1 MARVRQFAKDMGMS
15 YNQANNLVKKGRA
28 LKDGGS
34 SVLESTMNQA
44 KPIKAKEGKFTK
56 SKVKIEKVLTEADK
70 PKPRP
75 KDPLRADTTKI
86 INKDFSKK
94 VMETN
99 EKNKKV
105 IKKKFG
111 GGNKLKSIPAD
122 AKGLQA
128 LKRERPDV
136 VAEMGFKKKGGT
148 LKMKDGGTFRG
159 CGAQVKGKKFKG
171 IF

>member
-44 KPIKAKEGKFTK
+44 KVIKAKDGKAAKFPDLTGDG
-56 SKVKIEKVLTEADK
+56 KVTQADVL
-70 PKPRP
+70 
-75 KDPLRADTTKI
+75 
-86 INKDFSKK
+86 
-94 VMETN
+94 
-99 EKNKKV
+99 
-105 IKKKFG
+105 
-111 GGNKLKSIPAD
+111 
-122 AKGLQA
+122 KG
-128 LKRERPDV
+128 RGV
-136 VAEMGFKKKGGT
+136 FKKGGT
-148 LKMKDGGTFRG
+148 LKMKSGGQFRG

>member
-44 KPIKAKEGKFTK
+44 KPIKANNGKITK
-56 SKVKIEKVLTEADK
+56 LKKTTPKSIMGNFKNIVNQSVSGKISTEEAEK
-70 PKPRP
+70 
-75 KDPLRADTTKI
+75 KI
-86 INKDFSKK
+86 KKLMLSKK
-94 VMETN
+94 N
-99 EKNKKV
+99 
-105 IKKKFG
+105 G
-111 GGNKLKSIPAD
+111 GGNNFGMLSVKAGIDKNPNPTQAD
-122 AKGLQA
+122 RIAGATMKEKVKTA
-128 LKRERPDV
+128 
-136 VAEMGFKKKGGT
+136 KKGAII
-148 LKMKDGGTFRG
+148 KMRDGGQFRG

>member
-34 SVLESTMNQA
+34 SILEGTMN
-44 KPIKAKEGKFTK
+44 KAKMVKAKDGKMND
-56 SKVKIEKVLTEADK
+56 LK
-70 PKPRP
+70 P
-75 KDPLRADTTKI
+75 
-86 INKDFSKK
+86 
-94 VMETN
+94 V
-99 EKNKKV
+99 
-105 IKKKFG
+105 
-111 GGNKLKSIPAD
+111 PAD

-128 LKRERPDV
+128 LKRKRPDV

-148 LKMKDGGTFRG
+148 LKMKAGGTFRG

>member
-34 SVLESTMNQA
+34 SVLESTMKQA

-75 KDPLRADTTKI
+75 KDPLRADTTKS

-94 VMETN
+94 VMEAN
-99 EKNKKV
+99 EKNKK
-105 IKKKFG
+105 
-111 GGNKLKSIPAD
+111 NLKSIPEGNKG
-122 AKGLQA
+122 KGLSK
-128 LKRERPDV
+128 LPTEDRNK
-136 VAEMGFKKKGGT
+136 MGFKKNGGT